1 MNEYSQNNYLVNSK
15 FCPADHALPRE
26 KEEKKISVK
35 SGLVNL
41 ALDNLDFK
49 RISAIIF

>member
-1 MNEYSQNNYLVNSK
+1 MLCQGK
-15 FCPADHALPRE
+15 RRR
-26 KEEKKISVK
+26 KKIISVK

-49 RISAIIF
+49 RINAIIF